1 MKKNLQILYPWAGLI
16 VLAALASLNIGCASF
31 AGHELPQVAP
41 SQYPKIQTSP
51 SVYLDV
57 MFITDINQPVENIE
71 GTVKLKNLVGQLA
84 AESGLFSHY
93 TTDETRA
100 HEMDYRIQLD
110 VVNFGNQTAAM
121 LAGIISGATLGI
133 IPTWVK
139 DLYRLEGIVFDDTG
153 SELRL
158 YTYKDHVTTWFHL
171 IFIPM
176 TKSTKE
182 IPWKVIT
189 NMIRNF
195 YLDLAREPFF
205 SKPSRHAPS
214 KKIQAPPE
222 AREPRRI
229 PVSGEIE
236 IEVTA
241 GHADLYLDPDAQ
253 SAEIMTIP
261 AGTVLKGIEIAGDW
275 YRVALPPDENGF
287 VVEGYIHKSQVK
299 QKKQFQDS
307 SADIQQG

>member
-1 MKKNLQILYPWAGLI
+1 MKKNNQTFYSWLGMI
-16 VLAALASLNIGCASF
+16 VLAVFASMNSGCASF
-31 AGHELPQVAP
+31 AGHELPEVTP
-41 SQYPKIQTSP
+41 SQYPGIQAKP
-51 SVYLDV
+51 SIYLDV
-57 MFITDINQPVENIE
+57 MFITDINQPVENRE
-71 GTVKLKNLVGQLA
+71 GTAQLKNLVGQLTD
-84 AESGLFSHY
+84 ESGLFSHY
-93 TTDETRA
+93 TTDKTRA
-100 HEMDYRIQLD
+100 DEMDYRIQLD

-121 LAGIISGATLGI
+121 LAGIISGVTLGI

-139 DLYRLEGIVFDDTG
+139 DHYRLEGMVFDSKG
-153 SELRL
+153 NELRL

-205 SKPSRHAPS
+205 SQPARHGPS
-214 KKIQAPPE
+214 KKKQAPRE
-222 AREPRRI
+222 TTEPRRI
-229 PVSGEIE
+229 PLSEVTK

-241 GHADLYLDPDAQ
+241 EHAVLYLNPDIH
-253 SAEIMTIP
+253 SAEITTIP

-275 YRVALPPDENGF
+275 YRVALPPDENGY
-287 VVEGYIHKSQVK
+287 VIEGYIHKSQVK
-299 QKKQFQDS
+299 RT
-307 SADIQQG
+307 